1 MKLKIERKEK
11 KAIKKI
17 NELTLQNERYC
28 KILNTLKQR
37 GVNIEEYCSHLKF

>member
-11 KAIKKI
+11 KALKKI

-28 KILNTLKQR
+28 RILNALKQK
-37 GVNIEEYCSHLKF
+37 GVNYEDYCSHLKF